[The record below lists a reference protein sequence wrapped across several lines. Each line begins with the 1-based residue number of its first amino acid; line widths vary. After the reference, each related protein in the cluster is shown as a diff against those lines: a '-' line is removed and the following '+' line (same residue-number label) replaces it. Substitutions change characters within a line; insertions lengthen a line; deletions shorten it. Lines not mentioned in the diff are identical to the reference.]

1 MLSVNGRI
9 EARRARWHDAG
20 GSDAPIDRLLDAA
33 ESVVSVGVRELC
45 CRLGVAGGSFA
56 RAAANLDQA
65 ARVKLSE
72 EKFRQVVESEG
83 KAVLWAG
90 EGEQLELDFA
100 ASDCKVTTA
109 QGKEVS
115 RIYGTCDGVLVPVT
129 TQSEKDKRR
138 VTTLRQ
144 RREKR
149 PGKGRKRPRLPAVK
163 KGADQR
169 YKQFYLTAFYDQDQ
183 DHRLVGVTRKDHQ
196 GLGQLLGR
204 EASRVRLRGAD
215 ERVGLIDGAPC
226 LRKRMERLP
235 LTALGL
241 DFYHLSTHV
250 HQGRLATFGENNQ
263 EGGTWA
269 DDLLH
274 TARHAGYEPFWEK
287 LADWRGGQRGGKR
300 KAADGLL
307 NYVAQRQE
315 MIAYDQFERRGWH
328 IGSGP
333 IEAMCKATTRRI
345 KGPGMRWDSDNAE
358 AIMALEA
365 LYQSN
370 LWEKYWARALSHLN

>member
-1 MLSVNGRI
+1 V
-9 EARRARWHDAG
+9 
-20 GSDAPIDRLLDAA
+20 PVDRLLDAA

-45 CRLGVAGGSFA
+45 CRLGVAGGSFE

-83 KAVLWAG
+83 RAVLAAG

-100 ASDCKVTTA
+100 ASDCRVTTP
-109 QGKEVS
+109 QGREVS
-115 RIYGTCDGVLVPVT
+115 RVYATCDGVLAPVT
-129 TQSEKDKRR
+129 TAAEKAKRR
-138 VTTLRQ
+138 ATVVRK
-144 RREKR
+144 RRENRPATGVKR
-149 PGKGRKRPRLPAVK
+149 GRLAAPKPA
-163 KGADQR
+163 ADQR
-169 YKQFYLTAFYDQDQ
+169 YKQFYLTAFYDQDHA
-183 DHRLVGVTRKDHQ
+183 HRLVGVTRLDHN
-196 GLGQLLGR
+196 GLGKLLAR
-204 EASRVRLRGAD
+204 EAARVRLRGAD

-226 LRKRMERLP
+226 LRARMECLP

-250 HQGRLATFGENNQ
+250 HQGRVATFGENDEGNQ
-263 EGGTWA
+263 WA
-269 DDLLH
+269 QDLLH
-274 TARHAGYEPFWEK
+274 TTRHEGYEPFWEK
-287 LADWRGGQRGGKR
+287 LVDWRGQQRGGKR

-315 MIAYDQFERRGWH
+315 MIAYDEFERRGWH

-333 IEAMCKATTRRI
+333 IESMCKATTRRI
-345 KGPGMRWDSDNAE
+345 KGPGMRWDGDNAE
-358 AIMALEA
+358 AVMALET

-370 LWEKYWARALSHLN
+370 LWDKYWTTALTHSN